1 MMRRLLQ
8 PLWFLLAVAFLIEAW
23 FWDHLE
29 PVVERIV
36 ALIPLREFKLWLE
49 RRIESLSPAATLVVF
64 LVPVAPLYPLKLF
77 ALALIA
83 QQHWI
88 AGLAIFAFAQV
99 VGLGIAAFIF
109 DLTKPKLLQMRWFAA
124 MYRWVIEL
132 RAKAHAYVAPI
143 MAAIRIRMREA
154 LGRKGGGWGA
164 RTLRLMQRFRK
175 RVQQSR

>member
-1 MMRRLLQ
+1 MRRLLQ
-8 PLWFLLAVAFLIEAW
+8 PLWFLLAVVFLVEAW

-29 PVVERIV
+29 PVVAWIV
-36 ALIPLREFKLWLE
+36 ALIPLRRFKLWLE
-49 RRIESLSPAATLVVF
+49 RRIHSLSPALTLVVF
-64 LVPVAPLYPLKLF
+64 VVPVAPLYPLKLF

-88 AGLAIFAFAQV
+88 AGLAIFAIAQL

-109 DLTKPKLLQMRWFAA
+109 DLTKPKLMQMRWFAA
-124 MYRWVIEL
+124 LYHWLIAL
-132 RAKAHAYVAPI
+132 RARAHAYVAPI
-143 MAAIRIRMREA
+143 MAAIRIRIAEA
-154 LGRKGGGWGA
+154 LGRTGSGFGT